1 MSGILTVSQI
11 NRYLA
16 SVLRE
21 DKNLRGRL
29 VSGEISGFT
38 RHNKSGHLYFTLK
51 DSESSIK
58 AVMFRS
64 SAAGLRF
71 EPQNGMKVIVSANIQ
86 VYERDGICQL
96 YVADMQPDGIGAQ
109 YLAFEQLKKKLEAE
123 GLFAAEKKKP
133 LPPMPLK
140 IGIVTSP
147 DAAALQDMLNI
158 LSRRFPI
165 AEVTIF
171 PALVQGANA
180 PESICRAVSRADRA
194 ALDLLIC
201 GRGGGS
207 PEDLAAFNSEAVARC
222 VSACNTPIISA
233 VGHETDFSI
242 ADFAADKR
250 ASTPSEAAELAV
262 PDINRLLSSLDAA
275 RRTLDKAALSAIEAR
290 TYKLGRLSERLEALS
305 PAGKLSALA
314 EKTRTAE
321 KALAAAYRIRLGK
334 AKGEIAER
342 AAMLDSL
349 SPLKTLSRG
358 YALVYKDGSLVKSAE
373 ELSPGNAAEIVMSGG
388 TVSVTVN
395 SIERQLNRDEG

>member
-1 MSGILTVSQI
+1 MSGVLTVSQI

-64 SAAGLRF
+64 SAVMLKF
-71 EPQNGMKVIVSANIQ
+71 EPQNGMRVIVSANVQ
-86 VYERDGICQL
+86 VYERDGVYQL

-109 YLAFEQLKKKLEAE
+109 YLAFEQLKKRLEAE
-123 GLFAAEKKKP
+123 GLFAAERKKP
-133 LPPMPLK
+133 LPPMPRK

-165 AEVTIF
+165 AEVTVF
-171 PALVQGANA
+171 PALVQGISA

-222 VSACNTPIISA
+222 ISACNTPIISA

-262 PDINRLLSSLDAA
+262 PDMNRLLSSLDAA
-275 RRTLDKAALSAIEAR
+275 RRELDKAAAAAIEAR
-290 TYKLGRLSERLEALS
+290 TYRLGRLSERLEALS
-305 PAGKLSALA
+305 PAGRLSALLEKTAAA
-314 EKTRTAE
+314 EKS
-321 KALAAAYRIRLGK
+321 LAAAYRMRLSK
-334 AKGEIAER
+334 ANGAIAEK

-349 SPLKTLSRG
+349 SPLKTLGRG
-358 YALVYKDGSLVKSAE
+358 YALVYRDGSLVKSAG
-373 ELSPGNAAEIVMSGG
+373 ELSPGNTAEIVMSGG

-395 SIERQLNRDEG
+395 KVDRQINRDEG

>member
-1 MSGILTVSQI
+1 MSGVLTVSQI

-64 SAAGLRF
+64 SAAELRF
-71 EPQNGMKVIVSANIQ
+71 EPQNGMRVIVSANIQ
-86 VYERDGICQL
+86 VYERDGIYQL

-123 GLFAAEKKKP
+123 GLFAAENKKP
-133 LPPMPLK
+133 LPPMPRK

-165 AEVTIF
+165 AEVTVF

-180 PESICRAVSRADRA
+180 PASICRAVSRADRA

-222 VSACNTPIISA
+222 ISACNTPIISA

-242 ADFAADKR
+242 ADFAADRR

-275 RRTLDKAALSAIEAR
+275 QRTLEKAAVSAIEAR
-290 TYKLGRLSERLEALS
+290 TYRLGRLSERLEALS
-305 PAGKLSALA
+305 PAGRLSAFREKISAA
-314 EKTRTAE
+314 EKS
-321 KALAAAYRIRLGK
+321 LAAEYRMRLSK
-334 AKGEIAER
+334 AKSEIAER
-342 AAMLDSL
+342 ALLLDSL

-358 YALVYKDGSLVKSAE
+358 YALVYRDGVLVKSAE
-373 ELSPGNAAEIVMSGG
+373 ELSPGNTAEVIMSGG

-395 SIERQLNRDEG
+395 SVDRQNTQR